1 MGIRGTGASLPERI
15 LSNEEL
21 SQFVDTSDSW
31 IFQRSGIRTRHVIGP
46 QESSLSLAKAASQ
59 EALLRANISPSQLDL
74 IIVGTET
81 SDQMLPATAARLQ
94 AALDCRRSNLAF
106 DLRAACSGFLFGL
119 VTADALMARCGYK
132 HALVVGV
139 DVISRILDW
148 KDRSSCVL
156 FGDGAGAVV
165 ISAEQEGNPWLLAS
179 YVQTDGNGA
188 QLIRIDHSG
197 MPVSTMPVSTMPISV
212 GPAPF
217 GPVSNVAAVSDRP
230 QEEEKDRY
238 VRVVGREVFKFAV
251 AAMSSSID
259 HVLKE
264 AGITAEQVDLFVPH
278 QANLRIIEA
287 VAEKIGITDPDRMA
301 INIES
306 VGNTSAAS
314 IPMALHAAVVA
325 GNLFPGARVLFATAG
340 AGLTYG
346 AALIKW

>member
-106 DLRAACSGFLFGL
+106 DLRGL

>member
-148 KDRSSCVL
+148 RDRSSCVL

-165 ISAEQEGNPWLLAS
+165 ISSEQEGNPWLLAS
-179 YVQTDGNGA
+179 HVQTDGNGA

-197 MPVSTMPVSTMPISV
+197 MPVSTMPISV
-212 GPAPF
+212 

-251 AAMSSSID
+251 AAMASSID
-259 HVLKE
+259 YVLKE

-325 GNLFPGARVLFATAG
+325 GKLFPGARVLFATAG